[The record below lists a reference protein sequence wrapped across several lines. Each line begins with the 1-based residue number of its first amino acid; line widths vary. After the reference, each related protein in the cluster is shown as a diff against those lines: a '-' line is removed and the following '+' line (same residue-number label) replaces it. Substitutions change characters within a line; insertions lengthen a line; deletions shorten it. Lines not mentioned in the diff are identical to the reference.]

1 MSQQQDKT
9 VTTEVRHN
17 MSVITLCLP
26 RHRAPGVV
34 KALFS
39 EGSIHSAYLSGARG
53 TLIQDKWYKS
63 LLPMLNPELEMVQL
77 IAPDPKVDQI
87 LQLII
92 KHAELYRSGAG
103 MVYSTPCDDVY
114 AIGEFPLWP
123 IDQPENPAE
132 DATLT
137 LQENLTAIHYI
148 NQGERTAAVCRAAI
162 NAGAH
167 GPVVQYSRG
176 VGLRDRLGWL
186 RITSKPIKEVVS
198 VVVDTV
204 EADFIF
210 AAMAEAG
217 QVDRP
222 GRGVIYRMPVQKGFI
237 NMDSVYSRARHT
249 ATMQQVIRAIDE
261 IRGNKNWRDQG
272 IIDNDPTRIID
283 PRNLSTPATGD
294 PELLRISVIVDR
306 IYSTDIARFILRNG
320 ASGVNMNYLQLHKA
334 INGEDEKQHRDL
346 AHVRAILTSDKA
358 LALQQKIVDDVEFD
372 AMVYT
377 QPTTFAQSYRAK
389 VKRGS
394 EAVTDKIYR
403 GGSKI

>member
-1 MSQQQDKT
+1 MTS
-9 VTTEVRHN
+9 EIRRN
-17 MSVITLCLP
+17 MSVVTLCLP
-26 RHRAPGVV
+26 RHRAPAVV
-34 KALFS
+34 KSLFS
-39 EGSIHSAYLSGARG
+39 EGNIHSTYLSGARG

-77 IAPDPKVDQI
+77 IVPDPIVDYVMHQ
-87 LQLII
+87 II
-92 KHAELYRSGAG
+92 KHAQLYRSGAG
-103 MVYSTPCDDVY
+103 LVYSTPCDDVY
-114 AIGEFPLWP
+114 ALGNYPLWP
-123 IDQPENPAE
+123 IDEPETPAQ

-186 RITSKPIKEVVS
+186 RITSKTIKEVVS
-198 VVVDTV
+198 VLVDTV

-210 AAMAEAG
+210 AAMAEAA

-249 ATMQQVIRAIDE
+249 ATMQQIIRAIDE

-272 IIDNDPTRIID
+272 IIDNETAKIID
-283 PRNLSTPATGD
+283 PRNLSTPGEHD
-294 PELLRISVIVDR
+294 PELSRLSVIADR
-306 IYSTDIARFILRNG
+306 VSSTAIARFILRNG

-334 INGEDEKQHRDL
+334 VNGEEEKQHRDL
-346 AHVRAILTSDKA
+346 AHVRAILTTERA
-358 LALQQKIVDDVEFD
+358 LKLQHTMVEDVEFD

-377 QPTTFAQSYRAK
+377 QPTTYVQSYQAK

-394 EAVTDKIYR
+394 ESVTEKIYR
-403 GGSKI
+403 GGGSKKTPPS

>member
-1 MSQQQDKT
+1 MSQMQDNA
-9 VTTEVRHN
+9 VSTEVRHN

-26 RHRAPGVV
+26 RARAPAVV
-34 KALFS
+34 KALLS
-39 EGSIHSAYLSGARG
+39 EGNIHSTYLSGARG

-77 IAPDPKVDQI
+77 IAPDPMVDSIMQSV
-87 LQLII
+87 I
-92 KHAELYRSGAG
+92 KHAQLYRSGAG

-114 AIGEFPLWP
+114 ATGDYPLWP
-123 IDQPENPAE
+123 IDGPEKPSE

-198 VVVDTV
+198 VLVDTV

-261 IRGNKNWRDQG
+261 VRGNKNWRDQG
-272 IIDNDPTRIID
+272 IIDNDLTRVVD
-283 PRNLSTPATGD
+283 PRNLSMPVAGD
-294 PELLRISVIVDR
+294 PELSRLSVIVDR
-306 IYSTDIARFILRNG
+306 IHSTDIARFILRNG

-334 INGEDEKQHRDL
+334 VDGEEEKQHRDL
-346 AHVRAILTSDKA
+346 AHVRAILTADKA
-358 LALQQKIVDDVEFD
+358 LALQNKIVEDIEFD
-372 AMVYT
+372 SMVYM
-377 QPTTFAQSYRAK
+377 QPTTFSQSYRAK

-394 EAVTDKIYR
+394 AAVGEQVYR
-403 GGSKI
+403 GGSI